1 MSDIAPK
8 ASPLPDGRCLI
19 GRACGPGGD
28 PSPSA
33 WHGMAGDNR
42 IDREQPMKRKHP
54 FAAYVAL
61 SPTWLAVILVYI
73 GTMVWSVRLSFTDS
87 RLFPSSNYV
96 GFAQYEKLF
105 SSSKWLTALQN
116 LVIFGV
122 LYVVGCLVLGF
133 LLAAALDRKVRFEN
147 AFRTIFLYPYA
158 MSFIVTGLVW
168 QWLANPI
175 FGLQASVNAL
185 GWESFRFDWLT
196 SREMAIYA
204 VVVAGVWQGAGLVMV
219 LALAGMRGVDG
230 EQWRAARI
238 DGIPVWRVYV
248 SIVLPQL
255 GPVLAAAGTLL
266 TMGVI
271 KTYDLVVALTNG
283 GPGSATEVPA
293 KFIMDNLF
301 QRQNLGLATAAA
313 TSLLLMVVII
323 VAPFRYAQT
332 ISARRKAGTL

>member
-1 MSDIAPK
+1 
-8 ASPLPDGRCLI
+8 
-19 GRACGPGGD
+19 
-28 PSPSA
+28 
-33 WHGMAGDNR
+33 MAGVNR

-133 LLAAALDRKVRFEN
+133 LLAAALDRKVRFES

-168 QWLANPI
+168 QWLANPM

>member
-1 MSDIAPK
+1 
-8 ASPLPDGRCLI
+8 
-19 GRACGPGGD
+19 
-28 PSPSA
+28 
-33 WHGMAGDNR
+33 
-42 IDREQPMKRKHP
+42 MKRKHP
-54 FAAYVAL
+54 IAAIVAL

-133 LLAAALDRKVRFEN
+133 VLAAALDRKVRFES

-168 QWLANPI
+168 QWLANPT
-175 FGLQASVNAL
+175 FGLQASVNML
-185 GWESFRFDWLT
+185 GWTSFRFDWLT

-204 VVVAGVWQGAGLVMV
+204 VVVAGIWQGAGLVMV

-301 QRQNLGLATAAA
+301 QRQNLGLAMAAA

>member
-1 MSDIAPK
+1 
-8 ASPLPDGRCLI
+8 
-19 GRACGPGGD
+19 
-28 PSPSA
+28 
-33 WHGMAGDNR
+33 MAGDNR

-73 GTMVWSVRLSFTDS
+73 GTMAWSVRLSFTDS

-168 QWLANPI
+168 QWLANPM

-230 EQWRAARI
+230 EQWRAARV

-248 SIVLPQL
+248 SIILPQL

>member
-1 MSDIAPK
+1 MKPK
-8 ASPLPDGRCLI
+8 
-19 GRACGPGGD
+19 
-28 PSPSA
+28 
-33 WHGMAGDNR
+33 H
-42 IDREQPMKRKHP
+42 KKHP
-54 FAAYVAL
+54 VAAVLAL
-61 SPTWLAVILVYI
+61 APTWLAVILVYI

-96 GFAQYEKLF
+96 GFDQYEKLF
-105 SSSKWLTALQN
+105 TAPKWLTALQN
-116 LVIFGV
+116 LAIFGV
-122 LYVVGCLVLGF
+122 LYVVGCLVVGF
-133 LLAAALDRKVRFEN
+133 LLAAALDRKVRFED

-168 QWLANPI
+168 QWLANPMY
-175 FGLQASVNAL
+175 GLQASVNAF

-196 SREMAIYA
+196 SRDMAIYA

-219 LALAGMRGVDG
+219 LALAGMRGIDA

-255 GPVLAAAGTLL
+255 GPPLAAAGTLL
-266 TMGVI
+266 SMGVI

-313 TSLLLMVVII
+313 TSLLLIVII
-323 VAPFRYAQT
+323 IVVPFRYAQT
-332 ISARRKAGTL
+332 MLTRRKAGML